1 MQVLCG
7 TSLAVGSFGLQV
19 WLAPYRQ
26 AEANVLKAAV
36 DLQIFLTFLVSFVLR
51 ALDATPVSAAGLG
64 LASFEPEF
72 TQAPTI
78 SGGPA
83 VFYGWILVGSLGL
96 VLALAVGLTMSQL
109 RRRRRWLASTARG
122 AELQQLALQGDPA
135 EERESAMPEDWRYS
149 TAQLDPTGGELP
161 PTAEMRR
168 HGSSSRADEAR
179 QPLLPPAPA
188 ESANDPNAEQRG
200 SEPSE
205 DSTGGVPGEPEPE
218 PTTAAAG
225 RKQAAV
231 ELEEPQSAENPKLG
245 QDPEPNA

>member
-1 MQVLCG
+1 M
-7 TSLAVGSFGLQV
+7 
-19 WLAPYRQ
+19 
-26 AEANVLKAAV
+26 
-36 DLQIFLTFLVSFVLR
+36 LR
-51 ALDATPVSAAGLG
+51 ALDATHVSAARLG

-188 ESANDPNAEQRG
+188 ESANAPNAEQRRP
-200 SEPSE
+200 EPSE